1 MIAGIES
8 GTSNNSVAST
18 ADSQTLGQV
27 EFINL
32 LIAQLQHQ
40 DPLEPMEG
48 SEFIAQLAQFSQLDE
63 TRKVSAGMSKVEN
76 YMASLNNFSSLALL
90 GQNAEFNGN
99 GIHHLEGTSSDLRY
113 MLPANAES
121 VSITILNSQ
130 GVPVCEKSGPTSE
143 GIQTVIWDGR
153 DDEGGELPSGIYRF
167 SVAAEDAAGEEMNV
181 ETMQKGMVS
190 KVEFREGTPY
200 LLVNGRWLSLD
211 DIHAVGL

>member
-1 MIAGIES
+1 MIEGIES
-8 GTSNNSVAST
+8 GASNNSIPGAIGPK
-18 ADSQTLGQV
+18 TLGQT

-32 LIAQLQHQ
+32 LVAQLQHQ
-40 DPLEPMEG
+40 NPLEPMEG
-48 SEFIAQLAQFSQLDE
+48 SEFVAQLAQFSQLDE
-63 TRKVSAGMSKVEN
+63 TRKVSAGMGSVAEN
-76 YMASLNNFSSLALL
+76 MASLSNFSSLALL

-99 GIHHLEGTSSDLRY
+99 GISYLQGTTTDLRY
-113 MLPANAES
+113 KLPAEAES

-130 GVPVCEKSGPTSE
+130 GVPVCEKTGSTAE

-153 DDEGGELPSGIYRF
+153 DDEGEELPSGIYRF

-181 ETMQKGMVS
+181 ETMQKGRVS